1 MGADFVAVARGMLTD
16 PHYAAKAISGRNGEI
31 IRCIECK
38 PCTYMRDS
46 RCPDEAYPDGVP
58 ESMMVTLDV
67 AAGMKGGGYAPTTK
81 KRVRSDDPVEEQP
94 EGSSIS

>member
-46 RCPDEAYPDGVP
+46 RCPDEAYP
-58 ESMMVTLDV
+58 
-67 AAGMKGGGYAPTTK
+67 GYAPTAK

>member
-1 MGADFVAVARGMLTD
+1 
-16 PHYAAKAISGRNGEI
+16 
-31 IRCIECK
+31 
-38 PCTYMRDS
+38 MRDS
-46 RCPDEAYPDGVP
+46 HCPDEAYPDGVP

-67 AAGMKGGGYAPTTK
+67 ATGMKGGGYAPTAK